1 MANKDQL
8 RIIQQ
13 GVEAWNKWR
22 EENPDERIDLRKA
35 SLFKANL
42 SGANLSQA
50 DLRESDLREANISR
64 AKLSRAD
71 LRKADISRADISN
84 ADISKASLFKA
95 KLGEVDLHGADLR
108 GTLLSRAHLAKANFH
123 MAKLSGAC
131 LCEAG
136 LSGADLREADLEDAS
151 LRFASLREA
160 DLSKASLRRSD
171 LRGASLD
178 KAILIKT
185 NLTDAILTD
194 CRIHGIS
201 TWRLKLEGAEQKNLA
216 VTPFPISITI
226 DNLEVA
232 QSLYLLLHD
241 KKIRGA
247 IDAISLK
254 AVLILGRLMPKRRIV
269 LDALREELRGRGY
282 IFALF
287 LCSLL
292 YSMKNRGTIAPAI
305 PKVVLILGRF
315 MPEKFMPKRRVVLD
329 ALREELRG
337 RGYSPVL
344 FPFKEPHPED
354 SCLEDSF
361 LEDRLILDPIETVST
376 LAHMARFII
385 ADITDAKGLLTE
397 LESIVSGLP
406 LVPVMPIVP
415 YTGYEDGLLK
425 QIRRYPWVLEPYRYE
440 DQAQLI
446 ASLGE
451 KVIAPAEKKVI
462 ECRRH

>member
-123 MAKLSGAC
+123 MAKLSRAC

-282 IFALF
+282 
-287 LCSLL
+287 
-292 YSMKNRGTIAPAI
+292 
-305 PKVVLILGRF
+305 
-315 MPEKFMPKRRVVLD
+315 
-329 ALREELRG
+329 
-337 RGYSPVL
+337 SPVL